1 MRNRNKQEVEDKR
14 HENNTDEEKK
24 AEKAEIEE
32 IYRKF
37 ILPETASYQ
46 VQTRDTAKRRA
57 ESSMKSSDH
66 LKLQG
71 RSKKLH

>member
-1 MRNRNKQEVEDKR
+1 MKINK
-14 HENNTDEEKK
+14 TDEGKKKK

-57 ESSMKSSDH
+57 ESNMKSSDH

-71 RSKKLH
+71 R